1 MSSLGT
7 GTLQATTPL
16 LLHRSTFIGVQ
27 QNSKT
32 LMSSLIVPRHDLR
45 REFASTEDYFSIPAD
60 GPDVGPARGD
70 PNDDAPMSAVENAEK
85 TPP

>member
-1 MSSLGT
+1 MSGLGT

-16 LLHRSTFIGVQ
+16 HLHCSTLLSVQ

-32 LMSSLIVPRHDLR
+32 LKPSLIAPRHDLR
-45 REFASTEDYFSIPAD
+45 CKFASTEDYFSIPTD
-60 GPDVGPARGD
+60 GPDVGPARSD

-85 TPP
+85 KPP